1 MRLSAFASQS
11 KNSKERRDRDT
22 SRRENGER
30 YTEKNMEP
38 CLLYK
43 NSGSL

>member
-22 SRRENGER
+22 SRKENGER
-30 YTEKNMEP
+30 YTEREHGT
-38 CLLYK
+38 LFVVQELR
-43 NSGSL
+43 